1 MPTSSVWVQFQ
12 FEAFHRWSA
21 APDEVAFLRDRH
33 RHLFHVRV
41 EWLVSHADR
50 EREFFIE
57 QRAARAAV
65 ERMLADGPG
74 TAEWSCEMWAARI
87 MEATGA
93 SRVDVSE
100 DGENGATI
108 CSQ

>member
-1 MPTSSVWVQFQ
+1 MRTNSIWIRFQ
-12 FEAFHRWSA
+12 FEAFHRWKD

-41 EWLVSHADR
+41 EWEVTHAER

-57 QRAARAAV
+57 QRAAQQAAARLQGEPDSV
-65 ERMLADGPG
+65 
-74 TAEWSCEMWAARI
+74 EWSCETWASRI
-87 MEATGA
+87 MDATGA
-93 SRVDVSE
+93 TRVEVSE
-100 DGENGATI
+100 DGENGATV

>member
-1 MPTSSVWVQFQ
+1 MPTNYIWIRFQ
-12 FEAFHRWSA
+12 FEAFHRWKD

-41 EWLVSHADR
+41 EWAVSHTER

-57 QRAARAAV
+57 QRAAQEAAARLRD
-65 ERMLADGPG
+65 EPG
-74 TAEWSCEMWAARI
+74 SVEWSCETWASRI

-93 SRVDVSE
+93 IRVEVSE
-100 DGENGATI
+100 DGENGATV